1 METVGSSEYCSTPLS
16 GPSAAALNAALIC
29 STVAGFSSST
39 VRSTS
44 ETLGVGTRT
53 AVPFSLPL
61 SSGITSATALAAPVV
76 EGIMESAAARAR
88 RRSLC
93 GRSRRFWSLV

>member
-1 METVGSSEYCSTPLS
+1 VG
-16 GPSAAALNAALIC
+16 
-29 STVAGFSSST
+29 VAVVVDGDGRLLRVEQDAPQVVSFSSST

-53 AVPFSLPL
+53 EVPLSLPFKA
-61 SSGITSATALAAPVV
+61 GITSATALAAPVV
-76 EGIMESAAARAR
+76 EGIIESAAARAR

-93 GRSRRFWSLV
+93 GRSSRFWSLV